1 MLCLAT
7 ACHNML
13 DAQAELDMATKA
25 AQQCDRIVQ
34 FESAMT
40 TSAAERTMLQ
50 EQASRPLESKL
61 A

>member
-1 MLCLAT
+1 
-7 ACHNML
+7 ML